1 MAHAPFAPSSA
12 KRWMTCPG
20 SFALSLQYPPEPDSE
35 YAAEGSRLHDVAAKH
50 LLKPATAGTGKEDY
64 AFLKPYL
71 KYARD
76 RILAADVWAV
86 EQHILHD
93 PLLNGTPDLLL
104 YFKAE
109 NLLEVVDLKCGA
121 GIPVDPVENAQA
133 MTYAFMALVKMNA
146 DGCYPRK
153 IRLTIVQPPI
163 SDEPLSWDT
172 DDARIW
178 QHGAD
183 VEKAIAQAMAG
194 GAPLVPGEHCRFC
207 RARPSCP
214 ALRGEVIEAL
224 GVNPLPAVM
233 SMRSLAEWLD
243 RADRLEAWVAELR
256 NFGHKVAG
264 LALAQGSPGIPG
276 WGLKPK
282 RATRQWADEEAVL
295 AIARRRKIKIWQD
308 KLMSPAM
315 AEKAHPNMPEELTA
329 QIVSVSS
336 GTNLVKLKG
345 DEPQAPKALES
356 DAKPMDK
363 LMTNFALLKFR
374 K

>member
-12 KRWMTCPG
+12 KRWMSCPG
-20 SFALSLQYPPEPDSE
+20 SFALSLQYPEEPDSE

-50 LLKPATAGTGKEDY
+50 LTSPASARTSKEDY

-71 KYARD
+71 DYARE

-86 EQHILHD
+86 EEHIEHTT
-93 PLLNGTPDLLL
+93 LLSGTPDLLL
-104 YFKAE
+104 MFE
-109 NLLEVVDLKCGA
+109 REDLLEVVDLKCGA

-133 MTYAFMALVKMNA
+133 MTYAYMALAKMLDDN
-146 DGCYPRK
+146 GRWPRN

-163 SDEPLSWDT
+163 SDKPLIWDT
-172 DDARIW
+172 TADRIW
-178 QHGAD
+178 EHGKQA
-183 VEKAIAQAMAG
+183 EAAIAQAMAG
-194 GAPLVPGEHCRFC
+194 GAPLKPGDHCRFC

-214 ALRGEVIEAL
+214 ALRGVVSEIPYLGSMLDLGPQAL
-224 GVNPLPAVM
+224 AT
-233 SMRSLAEWLD
+233 WLD
-243 RADRLEAWVAELR
+243 RADWLDGWVAALR
-256 NFGHKVAG
+256 DHGHKVASA
-264 LALAQGSPGIPG
+264 ALAAGKPGIPG

-282 RATRQWADEEAVL
+282 RAARQWADEEAVL
-295 AIARRRKIKIWQD
+295 AIARKRKIKIWQD

-336 GTNLVKLKG
+336 GTNLVRLTG
-345 DEPQAPKALES
+345 DEPQAVKALEPE
-356 DAKPMDK
+356 AKPMDK
-363 LMTNFALLKFR
+363 LMANFELLKYR